1 MLAVFNHGKIIRR
14 ITQQTCKTRTNSIF
28 NESPGEKLNNSTR
41 REGWGK
47 RIKRVREKA
56 WGITGPI

>member
-28 NESPGEKLNNSTR
+28 NESPGQKQICSTWCEER
-41 REGWGK
+41 GK
-47 RIKRVREKA
+47 AI
-56 WGITGPI
+56 